1 MRHIRAIF
9 TIGLIVVFLAL
20 SWPHPSSAQ
29 DALPGDACAVQ
40 GRFMRSG
47 GPELAGSS
55 HFLICSGGTWQSAIS
70 FTSTA
75 NLATIGNLT
84 CNPGELLNFDGTKW
98 VCGTASGSGGGG
110 ASNPFAFRVHRNG
123 SDFGGTANPVNWT
136 TEAFDTDNAFNLSND
151 RFQPTEAGYY
161 YFNFQVIANDCEDAG
176 IEIYIMK
183 NGTDPANAMGDYSSG
198 DRASVNLYASV
209 SALIYL
215 DGVSDYVTVAAYE
228 NCDEEFFGDEESSF
242 FQGYKVGAGGG
253 SGDDLGNHTATQDI
267 DAAAHKIVNATSIQ
281 LSNDTDPCT
290 SAKGGAI
297 RYTSGGDPPWEY
309 CDGGATSWLP
319 FRQPRCQD
327 DDTGE
332 CYLDA
337 DRSDDDPD
345 FTAANIADGVN
356 ILGVTGT
363 YTGGGCTA
371 PASCTSVGDVCSDG
385 SLFAG
390 FMLYNGSCEPL
401 YVTDNNQSTYS
412 QWKAP
417 PPFAPPF
424 SGNDIPNPVDQYD
437 AVDGQYNRD
446 NRGSGSFPAFEL
458 CENNTYHGKS
468 DWYLPARGELNL
480 LWLNRAAISANAA
493 GDFDGLHYWSSTEP
507 IAAAWVQYFMENGFG
522 NHGEQFYDDKDAY
535 YAVRCVRRD

>member
-1 MRHIRAIF
+1 MLRSFVAAIVLF
-9 TIGLIVVFLAL
+9 VALA
-20 SWPHPSSAQ
+20 PNPAAAQ
-29 DALPGDACAVQ
+29 QSLPGDACADEGHFIQ
-40 GRFMRSG
+40 ST
-47 GPELAGSS
+47 GPEINGAA
-55 HFLICSGGTWQSAIS
+55 HFIVCNSGVWQPAIS
-70 FTSTA
+70 FSSA
-75 NLATIGNLT
+75 GNLT
-84 CNPGELLNFDGTKW
+84 ELGNQTCNSGEVLKFDGAKW
-98 VCGTASGSGGGG
+98 ACASDEGDNLGDHTAT
-110 ASNPFAFRVHRNG
+110 
-123 SDFGGTANPVNWT
+123 SDLNLANHN
-136 TEAFDTDNAFNLSND
+136 
-151 RFQPTEAGYY
+151 
-161 YFNFQVIANDCEDAG
+161 I
-176 IEIYIMK
+176 
-183 NGTDPANAMGDYSSG
+183 
-198 DRASVNLYASV
+198 
-209 SALIYL
+209 
-215 DGVSDYVTVAAYE
+215 
-228 NCDEEFFGDEESSF
+228 
-242 FQGYKVGAGGG
+242 VGAG
-253 SGDDLGNHTATQDI
+253 SVQVANDGN
-267 DAAAHKIVNATSIQ
+267 
-281 LSNDTDPCT
+281 PCT
-290 SAKGGAI
+290 SAKDGAI
-297 RYTSGGDPPWEY
+297 RYVTSNDPPWEF
-309 CDGGATSWLP
+309 CDGGTTTWAP
-319 FRQPRCQD
+319 FKQPRCED

-401 YVTDNNQSTYS
+401 YVTDNNQSTSS

-507 IAAAWVQYFMENGFG
+507 IAAAWVQYFYENGFG